1 MNWSVFG
8 KAFLVETVY
17 SIPFFILSILPFKK
31 QLRFPIKILILFIF
45 IGQLLQ
51 SSLYTYLISHGKPT
65 RVTDTVFAFVSLAI
79 YFLCVKANF
88 WKLLFLGNFILNYF
102 VTVRGI
108 CFFLESRL
116 FYDPSITY
124 YSLRDQSLL
133 LISILLLLTL
143 PLGLKFMKNATERVF
158 QVDSSAFWQK
168 VWFIPFSCTL
178 IICAYNFDLNIDT
191 VRKFR
196 FILTRLWLFAM
207 TILIYYVLLEALNAV
222 RQQAQLEERA
232 AQQDTLLAM
241 QYTQYQQL
249 SRHIEEVREARHDLR
264 QHLNL
269 IEHYLQSGKT
279 EDLNTYIEQYRM
291 TLPPDTARTW
301 CENYAVNTI
310 ISYYGEEAR
319 KASVD
324 FSVRIQLPPSLPL
337 GEPQLCSIFGNL
349 LENALDACRE
359 CTDSAPFIRIC
370 AQEDAGN
377 NACLLDDIFY
387 GISVTNGYAQP
398 DSCFMFAY
406 DLENNKLL
414 WRSGDQT
421 CNTMNFIVKK
431 DVIICGYGFTSEKD
445 YLYQLNLHT
454 GEVIASLELKKQPDL
469 LVPQDNM
476 LYVHTYSYNYTIEMQ

>member
-1 MNWSVFG
+1 M
-8 KAFLVETVY
+8 
-17 SIPFFILSILPFKK
+17 
-31 QLRFPIKILILFIF
+31 
-45 IGQLLQ
+45 
-51 SSLYTYLISHGKPT
+51 
-65 RVTDTVFAFVSLAI
+65 
-79 YFLCVKANF
+79 KANF

-241 QYTQYQQL
+241 QYTQ
-249 SRHIEEVREARHDLR
+249 
-264 QHLNL
+264 
-269 IEHYLQSGKT
+269 
-279 EDLNTYIEQYRM
+279 
-291 TLPPDTARTW
+291 
-301 CENYAVNTI
+301 
-310 ISYYGEEAR
+310 
-319 KASVD
+319 
-324 FSVRIQLPPSLPL
+324 
-337 GEPQLCSIFGNL
+337 
-349 LENALDACRE
+349 
-359 CTDSAPFIRIC
+359 
-370 AQEDAGN
+370 
-377 NACLLDDIFY
+377 
-387 GISVTNGYAQP
+387 
-398 DSCFMFAY
+398 
-406 DLENNKLL
+406 
-414 WRSGDQT
+414 
-421 CNTMNFIVKK
+421 
-431 DVIICGYGFTSEKD
+431 
-445 YLYQLNLHT
+445 
-454 GEVIASLELKKQPDL
+454 
-469 LVPQDNM
+469 
-476 LYVHTYSYNYTIEMQ
+476 

>member
-1 MNWSVFG
+1 MSWSVFG
-8 KAFLVETVY
+8 KAFLCETVY
-17 SIPFFILSILPFKK
+17 AIPFFILSILPFKK

-65 RVTDTVFAFVSLAI
+65 RVTDTVFALVSLAI

-88 WKLLFLGNFILNYF
+88 WKLLFLGDFILNYF

-124 YSLRDQSLL
+124 YSLRDESLL
-133 LISILLLLTL
+133 LISILLPL

-249 SRHIEEVREARHDLR
+249 SR
-264 QHLNL
+264 
-269 IEHYLQSGKT
+269 T
-279 EDLNTYIEQYRM
+279 
-291 TLPPDTARTW
+291 
-301 CENYAVNTI
+301 
-310 ISYYGEEAR
+310 
-319 KASVD
+319 
-324 FSVRIQLPPSLPL
+324 
-337 GEPQLCSIFGNL
+337 
-349 LENALDACRE
+349 
-359 CTDSAPFIRIC
+359 
-370 AQEDAGN
+370 
-377 NACLLDDIFY
+377 
-387 GISVTNGYAQP
+387 
-398 DSCFMFAY
+398 
-406 DLENNKLL
+406 
-414 WRSGDQT
+414 
-421 CNTMNFIVKK
+421 
-431 DVIICGYGFTSEKD
+431 
-445 YLYQLNLHT
+445 
-454 GEVIASLELKKQPDL
+454 
-469 LVPQDNM
+469 
-476 LYVHTYSYNYTIEMQ
+476 

>member
-8 KAFLVETVY
+8 KAFLCETVY
-17 SIPFFILSILPFKK
+17 AIPFFILSILPFKK
-31 QLRFPIKILILFIF
+31 QLRFPVKILILFIF

-51 SSLYTYLISHGKPT
+51 SSLYTYLVIHGKPT
-65 RVTDTVFAFVSLAI
+65 RVTDTVFALVSLAI

-88 WKLLFLGNFILNYF
+88 WKLLFLGDFILNYF

-124 YSLRDQSLL
+124 YSLRNESLL

-143 PLGLKFMKNATERVF
+143 PLGLKFMKNATVRVF

-207 TILIYYVLLEALNAV
+207 TILIYYVLLEALNAI

-279 EDLNTYIEQYRM
+279 EDLKAYIEQYRM
-291 TLPPDTARTW
+291 TLPPDIARTW

-324 FSVRIQLPPSLPL
+324 FSVRIQLPQSLPL
-337 GEPQLCSIFGNL
+337 REPELC
-349 LENALDACRE
+349 
-359 CTDSAPFIRIC
+359 
-370 AQEDAGN
+370 
-377 NACLLDDIFY
+377 
-387 GISVTNGYAQP
+387 
-398 DSCFMFAY
+398 
-406 DLENNKLL
+406 
-414 WRSGDQT
+414 
-421 CNTMNFIVKK
+421 
-431 DVIICGYGFTSEKD
+431 
-445 YLYQLNLHT
+445 
-454 GEVIASLELKKQPDL
+454 
-469 LVPQDNM
+469 
-476 LYVHTYSYNYTIEMQ
+476 